1 MGTAH
6 LLEPLLGESFAERRA
21 EAKTIPYSLPPS
33 ENKRE
38 FRKSERSFRVSV
50 LSQDLSSFPVLR
62 FCIHVLFTRLAIR

>member
-38 FRKSERSFRVSV
+38 F
-50 LSQDLSSFPVLR
+50 
-62 FCIHVLFTRLAIR
+62 

>member
-1 MGTAH
+1 MHSLGQSQDGRDPSKKRHWKGAKTMGTAH

-38 FRKSERSFRVSV
+38 F
-50 LSQDLSSFPVLR
+50 
-62 FCIHVLFTRLAIR
+62 